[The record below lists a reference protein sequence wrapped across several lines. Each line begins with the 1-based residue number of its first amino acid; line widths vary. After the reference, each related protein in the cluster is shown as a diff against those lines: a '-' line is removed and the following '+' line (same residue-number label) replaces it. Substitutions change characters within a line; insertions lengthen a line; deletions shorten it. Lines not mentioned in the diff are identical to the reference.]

1 MRRASSAPS
10 LRVDGTNASG
20 WVKVDRTPRGMGL
33 TPAKPPAGVRMA
45 ATPPS
50 WHPVYGAP
58 LAVHEAAMVADGAL
72 VLVAAPGVARSL
84 NAPAMSQAF
93 DRRPPG
99 LSRVVGA
106 SRANAGLLLSD
117 DGWRAVVLPSLGDML
132 SDLGTGPVALRPDGR
147 VVAFAQAGEVVE
159 AALPAGT
166 VAARHPA
173 GVGAEVGALAY
184 LPDGRLMAGVGAGVD
199 VPGSAGRDG
208 SPIVAL
214 AAAAEAMRVLARHA
228 DGTCSVW
235 GAPGEPVATWS
246 PPCAGPL
253 SIALSPNGE
262 MAALGTPFA
271 EPAMA
276 CVVDTLSGEVLLGVE
291 QGRGVAIGPG
301 GSVVVGGEWGAL
313 WCDLVNNQ
321 EDS

>member
-1 MRRASSAPS
+1 MRRASAAPS

-20 WVKVDRTPRGMGL
+20 WVKIDRTPRGMGL
-33 TPAKPPAGVRMA
+33 TPAKPPADVRMA
-45 ATPPS
+45 GSAPS
-50 WHPVYGAP
+50 WHPIYGAP

-106 SRANAGLLLSD
+106 SRANAGLLFSD

-132 SDLGTGPVALRPDGR
+132 PDLGAGPVALRPDGR
-147 VVAFAQAGEVVE
+147 VVAFARDGEVVE
-159 AALPAGT
+159 VALPAGT
-166 VAARHPA
+166 VVERHA
-173 GVGAEVGALAY
+173 GEVGALAY
-184 LPDGRLMAGVGAGVD
+184 LPDGRLMAGAGSGVD
-199 VPGSAGRDG
+199 APGSAARDG

-228 DGTCSVW
+228 DGSCSVW
-235 GAPGEPVATWS
+235 EAPGKPLATWG

-253 SIALSPNGE
+253 SIALSPDGR

-291 QGRGVAIGPG
+291 QGRAIAIGPG

-313 WCDLVNNQ
+313 WCDLVSDQ

>member
-1 MRRASSAPS
+1 
-10 LRVDGTNASG
+10 
-20 WVKVDRTPRGMGL
+20 
-33 TPAKPPAGVRMA
+33 
-45 ATPPS
+45 
-50 WHPVYGAP
+50 VYGAP
-58 LAVHEAAMVADGAL
+58 LAIHEASMVADGAL

-84 NAPAMSQAF
+84 NAPGMSQAF

-106 SRANAGLLLSD
+106 ARANAGLLLSD

-147 VVAFAQAGEVVE
+147 AVAFVKDGEAVQ
-159 AALPAGT
+159 AALPDGT
-166 VAARHPA
+166 VADRH
-173 GVGAEVGALAY
+173 VGEVGALAY
-184 LPDGRLMAGVGAGVD
+184 LADGRLMAGVGAAVD
-199 VPGSAGRDG
+199 VPGSAARDG

-214 AAAAEAMRVLARHA
+214 ASAAEAMRLLARHA

-235 GAPGEPVATWS
+235 EAPGEPVATWS
-246 PPCAGPL
+246 PPCDGPL
-253 SIALSPNGE
+253 SIALSPDGT

-291 QGRGVAIGPG
+291 QGRGVAIGTG

-313 WCDLVNNQ
+313 WCDLVTNQ

>member
-1 MRRASSAPS
+1 MRRASATPS

-33 TPAKPPAGVRMA
+33 TPATPPADVRMA
-45 ATPPS
+45 GSAPS
-50 WHPVYGAP
+50 WHPIYGAP

-84 NAPAMSQAF
+84 NAPVMSQAF

-106 SRANAGLLLSD
+106 SRANAGLLFSD

-132 SDLGTGPVALRPDGR
+132 SDLGAGPVALRPDGR
-147 VVAFAQAGEVVE
+147 VVAFARDGEVVE

-166 VAARHPA
+166 VVEHHA
-173 GVGAEVGALAY
+173 GEVGALAY
-184 LPDGRLMAGVGAGVD
+184 LPDGRLMAGAGAGVD
-199 VPGSAGRDG
+199 APGAAARDG

-228 DGTCSVW
+228 DGSCSVW
-235 GAPGEPVATWS
+235 EAPGNPLATWG

-253 SIALSPNGE
+253 SIALSPDGR

-291 QGRGVAIGPG
+291 QGRAIAIGPG

-313 WCDLVNNQ
+313 WCDLVSDQ

>member
-1 MRRASSAPS
+1 MRRTSAAPS

-33 TPAKPPAGVRMA
+33 SPAKPPPDVRMA
-45 ATPPS
+45 APAPS
-50 WHPVYGAP
+50 WHPTYGAP
-58 LAVHEAAMVADGAL
+58 LAIHEAAMVADGAL

-84 NAPAMSQAF
+84 NAPVMSQAF

-106 SRANAGLLLSD
+106 SRANAGLLFSD
-117 DGWRAVVLPSLGDML
+117 DGWRAVVLPSLGDMV
-132 SDLGTGPVALRPDGR
+132 SDLGAGPIALRPDGR
-147 VVAFAQAGEVVE
+147 AVAFASDGEVVE
-159 AALPAGT
+159 LALPAGSEAERCT
-166 VAARHPA
+166 
-173 GVGAEVGALAY
+173 GEVGALAY
-184 LPDGRLMAGVGAGVD
+184 LADGRLMAGVGAGVD
-199 VPGSAGRDG
+199 APGSTPLGG
-208 SPIVAL
+208 SPVVAL
-214 AAAAEAMRVLARHA
+214 AAAAESMRVLARHA
-228 DGTCSVW
+228 DGTCSLW
-235 GAPGEPVATWS
+235 ESPGAPLATWT

-253 SIALSPNGE
+253 SIALSPDGK

-276 CVVDTLSGEVLLGVE
+276 CVVDALSGEVLLGVE
-291 QGRGVAIGPG
+291 QGRGIAIGPG

-313 WCDLVNNQ
+313 WCDLVNDQ